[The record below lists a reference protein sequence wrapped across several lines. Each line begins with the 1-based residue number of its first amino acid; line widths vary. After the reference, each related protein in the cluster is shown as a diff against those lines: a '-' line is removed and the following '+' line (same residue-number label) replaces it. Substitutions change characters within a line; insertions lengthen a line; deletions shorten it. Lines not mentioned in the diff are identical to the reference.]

1 MHAWTGKLLRVD
13 LTAGSV
19 AVEEIPRTRLQ
30 NYLGGRGLAVRYL
43 MDEIDPQLEPLSPE
57 EPAAKALS
65 YVDDA
70 AQSDSPQRGS
80 DQFCSNCNLVRSE
93 SGSRR
98 QCAIFPG
105 KSVSENGWCSAWVK
119 KS

>member
-1 MHAWTGKLLRVD
+1 MSHERVAPCAGQRRRTLLKLA
-13 LTAGSV
+13 LTSAAAIPLAGLVTSR
-19 AVEEIPRTRLQ
+19 P
-30 NYLGGRGLAVRYL
+30 VRSQ
-43 MDEIDPQLEPLSPE
+43 QLEPLSPE
-57 EPAAKALS
+57 ERAAKALS